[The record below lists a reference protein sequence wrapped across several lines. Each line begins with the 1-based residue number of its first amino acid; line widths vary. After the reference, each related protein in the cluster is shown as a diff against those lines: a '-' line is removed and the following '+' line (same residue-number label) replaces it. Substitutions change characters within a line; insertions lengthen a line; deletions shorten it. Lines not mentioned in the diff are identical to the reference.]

1 MSYSTMNTYEMKKK
15 IMNFSKK
22 SKKVFKNFYNF
33 KNTINFFVKNQNL
46 NYKVFKNTFF
56 FDIIDLEFKKEADY
70 MKLKFRAEKK
80 DIIAFVVIM
89 FFILYLICICILN
102 FSFFLNEGTPWG
114 LNPFP
119 AFGSKYIGA
128 TLLLWIAS
136 IGFLLASTSSYF
148 FTMEKGFGLT
158 TEKKEDGYARW
169 AKDKEIK
176 TAKGVVRV
184 PYAEKEAKA
193 GGTAL
198 AYDKDAAYVDNGES
212 HTLVIGATGSGKTQ
226 GIINPTVQMLI
237 KGRESMIIS
246 DPKGEIYED
255 NSGIMRELGYQIII
269 LNFRDPQKGN
279 CWNPYHLPYKYQKEG
294 NFDKAN
300 ELLNDLSL
308 NIVVDGQGNDPFWQN
323 SAASYLTGLSLA
335 LFEDAKEEEINI
347 NSINLMMTV
356 GEDKYGASN
365 YLKEYFNA
373 KDPASPACVNALGT
387 VNAPNE
393 TKGGIVSVLKDKVKT
408 LAVTKNLSE
417 MLSKSDFDMDSIG
430 EKPTAVFMIIQDEK
444 TTYHSL
450 ATIFVKQCYESLIS
464 VAQKHG
470 GKLPVRT
477 NFLLDEFA
485 NMPKFKDITTMV
497 TAARSRQIR
506 FTFIIQNFAQ
516 LKQNYGDHDAET
528 IRGNCGNLI
537 YLLTGE
543 LSALEEI
550 SKLCGDKLVRVGKDK
565 KEETRPLVTVSELQ
579 RMKPDEIILI
589 KQRCAPYRGKL
600 KMDWD
605 TDFGFG
611 RGVDHYGKNVV
622 YPQRTMDDIKTFDLK
637 EFVRKQKQE
646 KLKNAGMDGN
656 SSPMGGGSPFGMNPF
671 GGGGMPGM
679 GSDMDIDKMIK
690 EIDAKIAE
698 LEKEEEEEKKKQE
711 AEKNNKKA
719 TDETK
724 KVNSPEDKL
733 FSTKNIS
740 ENPKVDEVI
749 HSNMV
754 DFNNFK
760 VKEEKKAASKEEPK
774 TEDGKKETKEEKIT
788 NDKDKVSSDYDDFFD
803 DFFFEE

>member
-1 MSYSTMNTYEMKKK
+1 
-15 IMNFSKK
+15 
-22 SKKVFKNFYNF
+22 
-33 KNTINFFVKNQNL
+33 
-46 NYKVFKNTFF
+46 
-56 FDIIDLEFKKEADY
+56 
-70 MKLKFRAEKK
+70 MKLRFRAEKK
-80 DIIAFVVIM
+80 DVIAFACVAGFM
-89 FFILYLICICILN
+89 LYLVAICVLN
-102 FSFFLNEGTPWG
+102 VSFIVQEGTPWG
-114 LNPFP
+114 LNPIL
-119 AFGSKYIGA
+119 AFTPKYIVT
-128 TLLLWIAS
+128 TLVLWFVSVA
-136 IGFLLASTSSYF
+136 FLFSSTSSYF
-148 FTMEKGFGLT
+148 FTREKGFGYT
-158 TEKKEDGYARW
+158 SEKKEDGYARW
-169 AKDKEIK
+169 AKEGEIK
-176 TAKGVVRV
+176 KAKGVVRV
-184 PYAEKEAKA
+184 PYIDKKSNA
-193 GGTAL
+193 GGTPL
-198 AYDKDAAYVDNGES
+198 VYDKEAAYVDNGES
-212 HTLVIGATGSGKTQ
+212 HTLVIGATGSGKTA
-226 GIINPTVQMLI
+226 GIINPTVKMLM
-237 KGRESMIIS
+237 KARESMIIS

-255 NSGIMRELGYQIII
+255 NSGLLRELGYEIII

-279 CWNPYHLPYKYQKEG
+279 CWNPYHLPYKYQKDG

-300 ELLNDLSL
+300 ELLNDLST
-308 NIVVDGQGNDPFWQN
+308 NIVVDGQGNDPFWQD

-335 LFEDAKEEEINI
+335 MFEDAKPEEINI
-347 NSINLMMTV
+347 NTVNLMMTT

-393 TKGGIVSVLKDKVKT
+393 TKGGIVSVLKQKVKT

-417 MLSKSDFDMDSIG
+417 MLSKNDFEMDSIG

-450 ATIFVKQCYESLIS
+450 ATIFVKQCYEALIN
-464 VAQKHG
+464 VAHQHG

-579 RMKPDEIILI
+579 RMKDNEFILI
-589 KQRCAPYRGKL
+589 KQRCAPFKGKL
-600 KMDWD
+600 KKDYE

-611 RGVDHYGKNVV
+611 KGADHYGKNVV
-622 YPQRTMDDIKTFDLK
+622 YPQREMTPIKTFDIK
-637 EFVRKQKQE
+637 EFVRKKKQE
-646 KLKNAGMDGN
+646 ALENIGN
-656 SSPMGGGSPFGMNPF
+656 DSSSNGGRSPFPTF
-671 GGGGMPGM
+671 PGMPG
-679 GSDMDIDKMIK
+679 GPKDLSSASDFDIDKMIK
-690 EIDAKIAE
+690 EIDAEIARLE
-698 LEKEEEEEKKKQE
+698 AEEKKEAEKKDNDKKVETLQSPKVEEKEEEKLDNILSGPSLSQSQPAEQTNTPDSSNKEPNIEK
-711 AEKNNKKA
+711 
-719 TDETK
+719 
-724 KVNSPEDKL
+724 V
-733 FSTKNIS
+733 
-740 ENPKVDEVI
+740 V

-754 DFNNFK
+754 DLHTFELK
-760 VKEEKKAASKEEPK
+760 DDEKKNEENK
-774 TEDGKKETKEEKIT
+774 NSDVVVNENKKDQILS
-788 NDKDKVSSDYDDFFD
+788 DKDDYDDFFD

>member
-1 MSYSTMNTYEMKKK
+1 
-15 IMNFSKK
+15 
-22 SKKVFKNFYNF
+22 
-33 KNTINFFVKNQNL
+33 
-46 NYKVFKNTFF
+46 
-56 FDIIDLEFKKEADY
+56 

-80 DIIAFVVIM
+80 DVIAFACVAGFM
-89 FFILYLICICILN
+89 LYLVAICVLN
-102 FSFFLNEGTPWG
+102 VSFIIQEGTPWG
-114 LNPFP
+114 INPFL
-119 AFGSKYIGA
+119 AFTPKYIVA
-128 TLLLWIAS
+128 TLTLWFAS
-136 IGFLLASTSSYF
+136 IAFLFASTSSYF
-148 FTMEKGFGLT
+148 FTREKGFGYT
-158 TEKKEDGYARW
+158 SEKKEDGYARW

-176 TAKGVVRV
+176 KAKDVVRV
-184 PYAEKEAKA
+184 PYIEKEAKA

-198 AYDKDAAYVDNGES
+198 VYDKDAAYVDNGEY
-212 HTLVIGATGSGKTQ
+212 HTLVLGATGSGKTL
-226 GIINPTVQMLI
+226 GIMNPTVQMLI
-237 KGRESMIIS
+237 KSRESMIIS
-246 DPKGEIYED
+246 DPKGEIYND

-308 NIVVDGQGNDPFWQN
+308 NIVVDGQGQDPFWQN

-335 LFEDAKEEEINI
+335 LFEDAPEEEINI
-347 NSINLMMTV
+347 NSVNLMMTT

-365 YLKEYFNA
+365 YLKEYFHA
-373 KDPASPACVNALGT
+373 KDPASPACINALGT
-387 VNAPNE
+387 VDAPNE
-393 TKGGIVSVLKDKVKT
+393 TKGGVVSVLKDKVKT

-417 MLSKSDFDMDSIG
+417 MLSKSDFEMDSIG

-450 ATIFVKQCYESLIS
+450 ATIFVKQCYESLIN
-464 VAQKHG
+464 VAQQHG

-565 KEETRPLVTVSELQ
+565 KEETRPLITVSELQ

-589 KQRCAPYRGKL
+589 RQRCAPFRGKL

-622 YPQRTMDDIKTFDLK
+622 YPQREMTPIKTFDIK
-637 EFVRKQKQE
+637 EFVRKKKQE
-646 KLKNAGMDGN
+646 ALENIGN
-656 SSPMGGGSPFGMNPF
+656 DSSSNGGRSPFPTF
-671 GGGGMPGM
+671 PGMPG
-679 GSDMDIDKMIK
+679 GPKDLSSASDFDIDKMIK
-690 EIDAKIAE
+690 EIDAEIARLE
-698 LEKEEEEEKKKQE
+698 AEEKKEAEKKDNDKKVETLKSPKVEEKEEEKLDNILSGPSLSQSQPAEQTNTHDSSNKEPNIEK
-711 AEKNNKKA
+711 
-719 TDETK
+719 
-724 KVNSPEDKL
+724 V
-733 FSTKNIS
+733 
-740 ENPKVDEVI
+740 V

-754 DFNNFK
+754 DLHTFELK
-760 VKEEKKAASKEEPK
+760 DDEKKNEENK
-774 TEDGKKETKEEKIT
+774 NSDVVVNENKKDQILS
-788 NDKDKVSSDYDDFFD
+788 DKDDYDDFFD

>member
-1 MSYSTMNTYEMKKK
+1 
-15 IMNFSKK
+15 
-22 SKKVFKNFYNF
+22 
-33 KNTINFFVKNQNL
+33 
-46 NYKVFKNTFF
+46 
-56 FDIIDLEFKKEADY
+56 

-80 DIIAFVVIM
+80 DVIAFAVISVFM
-89 FFILYLICICILN
+89 LYLVCLCVLN
-102 FSFFLNEGTPWG
+102 FSFIINEGTPWG
-114 LNPFP
+114 LNPFL
-119 AFGSKYIGA
+119 AFTPKYIGV
-128 TLLLWIAS
+128 TIMLWIAS
-136 IGFLLASTSSYF
+136 IAFLFASTSSYF
-148 FTMEKGFGLT
+148 FTREKGFGYT
-158 TEKKEDGYARW
+158 SEKKEDGYARW
-169 AKDKEIK
+169 AKEGEIK
-176 TAKGVVRV
+176 KAKGVVRV
-184 PYAEKEAKA
+184 PYVEKEAKA
-193 GGTAL
+193 GGTPL
-198 AYDKDAAYVDNGES
+198 VYDKEAAYVDNGES

-246 DPKGEIYED
+246 DPKGEIYHD

-335 LFEDAKEEEINI
+335 LFEDAPEEEINI
-347 NSINLMMTV
+347 NSVNLMMTT

-365 YLKEYFNA
+365 YLKEYFHA
-373 KDPASPACVNALGT
+373 KDPVSPACVNALGT
-387 VNAPNE
+387 VDAPNE
-393 TKGGIVSVLKDKVKT
+393 TKGGVVSVLKDKVKT

-450 ATIFVKQCYESLIS
+450 ATIFVKQCYEALIN
-464 VAQKHG
+464 VAQQHG

-589 KQRCAPYRGKL
+589 KQRCAPFRGKL

-611 RGVDHYGKNVV
+611 KGTDHYGKNVI
-622 YPQRTMDDIKTFDLK
+622 YPQREMTPIKTFDIK

-646 KLKNAGMDGN
+646 KLQNAGLDGN
-656 SSPMGGGSPFGMNPF
+656 SSSPMGGGSPFGMNPF
-671 GGGGMPGM
+671 GGMPGM
-679 GSDMDIDKMIK
+679 GSDMDIDKKIK

-711 AEKNNKKA
+711 AEKNKEIESKEEVINNSEEKIIDKPA
-719 TDETK
+719 SEPEPTK
-724 KVNSPEDKL
+724 NNSEEEKL
-733 FSTKNIS
+733 FDTRNIS
-740 ENPKVDEVI
+740 TDPNVNEII

-754 DFNNFK
+754 DFENFK
-760 VKEEKKAASKEEPK
+760 IKDEKEKIDNENKEEPK
-774 TEDGKKETKEEKIT
+774 NNVKKDNE
-788 NDKDKVSSDYDDFFD
+788 SDYDDFFD

>member
-1 MSYSTMNTYEMKKK
+1 
-15 IMNFSKK
+15 
-22 SKKVFKNFYNF
+22 
-33 KNTINFFVKNQNL
+33 
-46 NYKVFKNTFF
+46 
-56 FDIIDLEFKKEADY
+56 

-80 DIIAFVVIM
+80 DIIAFVIIT
-89 FFILYLICICILN
+89 FFMLYLICICILN
-102 FSFFLNEGTPWG
+102 FSYFLNEGTPWG

-119 AFGSKYIGA
+119 AFSGRYIGA

-136 IGFLLASTSSYF
+136 VGFLFGTTSSYF
-148 FTMEKGFGLT
+148 FTREKGFGFT

-169 AKDKEIK
+169 AKEKEIK

-184 PYAEKEAKA
+184 PYIEKEAKA
-193 GGTAL
+193 GGTPL
-198 AYDKDAAYVDNGES
+198 VYDKEAAYVDNGES
-212 HTLVIGATGSGKTQ
+212 HTLVIGATGSGKTA
-226 GIINPTVQMLI
+226 GIINPTVKMLM
-237 KGRESMIIS
+237 KARESMIIS

-335 LFEDAKEEEINI
+335 LFEDAPEEEINI
-347 NSINLMMTV
+347 NSVNLMMTT

-417 MLSKSDFDMDSIG
+417 MLSKSDFEMDSIG

-450 ATIFVKQCYESLIS
+450 ATIFVKQCYESLIN
-464 VAQKHG
+464 VAQQHG

-579 RMKPDEIILI
+579 RMKDNEFILI
-589 KQRCAPYRGKL
+589 KQRCAPFRGKL
-600 KMDWD
+600 KKDYE

-611 RGVDHYGKNVV
+611 KGTDHYGKNVV
-622 YPQRTMDDIKTFDLK
+622 YPQRTMDEIKTFNLK
-637 EFVRKQKQE
+637 EFVKNQNKE
-646 KLKNAGMDGN
+646 NLKKAGKNGN

-671 GGGGMPGM
+671 AGGGMPSGMPGM

-711 AEKNNKKA
+711 AEKNKTVENQESLNS
-719 TDETK
+719 TITEETK
-724 KVNSPEDKL
+724 KESDQNISSNEEKL
-733 FSTKNIS
+733 FDTRNIS
-740 ENPKVDEVI
+740 KDPKIDEVI

-760 VKEEKKAASKEEPK
+760 LKEEKKEEPK
-774 TEDGKKETKEEKIT
+774 VEDKKEEVKQEKTIE
-788 NDKDKVSSDYDDFFD
+788 DKDKVNTEYDDFFD